1 MRTAKTKTAVAKKK
15 VPAQKIRMAKLTPE
29 EKETVINYDKSSDI
43 ATVWCAD
50 NVEINKLLRKGIKC
64 VERTRFGAKF
74 EINKKY
80 ITIRKPPKPKS
91 SRVSK
96 ATSGEESKSDN

>member
-1 MRTAKTKTAVAKKK
+1 MRTVKETPVKKK
-15 VPAQKIRMAKLTPE
+15 IPSKIRMAKLTPE

-43 ATVWCAD
+43 AVIWTAD

-64 VERTRFGAKF
+64 VERTKFGSKF

-80 ITIRKPPKPKS
+80 ITIRKPPKPKN

-96 ATSGEESKSDN
+96 TTSRKKTESDN